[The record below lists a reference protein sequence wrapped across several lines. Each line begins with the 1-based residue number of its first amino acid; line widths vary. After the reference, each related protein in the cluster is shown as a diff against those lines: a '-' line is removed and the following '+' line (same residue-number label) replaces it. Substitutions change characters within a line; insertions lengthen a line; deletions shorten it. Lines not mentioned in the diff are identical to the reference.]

1 MNEYKSKYET
11 AVDITIE
18 YRWDTDKLF
27 MRAEEVSRVVHRL
40 TGLYFNKDIQLF
52 IRRTLWYR
60 NRVFDSLED
69 NKRMEDVLDRA
80 QKHGRTPVEYVAYLF
95 GIKPHYVS
103 AFFRQLGLDTPT
115 KFECNTDVRTQSD
128 IRKNDPKRSDRD
140 CVVRAIA
147 MALDMPYDNVLTEL
161 ETMQGTDPTKG
172 TFRLFW
178 APFLLKNGWKQI
190 KAKMW
195 KKQTLHTLVDNIPE
209 LSKIPMLVRVA
220 RHLFYFDAN
229 GTNIDSWDAAHS
241 NIEDITVR
249 AEDYS
254 YVTNAI
260 IGELSIEGLVHKL
273 LKCRREYP
281 QTTWNN
287 IYKKIGLKWYEGQ
300 NLRRSAFFHM
310 LVDCTEEFAWMLHG
324 DPKSG
329 DEVY

>member
-1 MNEYKSKYET
+1 MNEYESKYEM
-11 AVDITIE
+11 AVTTMIE
-18 YRWDTDKLF
+18 YRWKTDKLF
-27 MRAEEVSRVVHRL
+27 MRANEVADVVFDK
-40 TGLYFNKDIQLF
+40 TGLYFNKDTQLV
-52 IRRTLWYR
+52 IRGSIGYR
-60 NRVFDSLED
+60 EKVFGFLAGGE
-69 NKRMEDVLDRA
+69 RVLDIPWRA
-80 QKHGRTPVEYVAYLF
+80 EKHGRTHLEYIAYLF
-95 GIKPHYVS
+95 GIKPKKAVPGC
-103 AFFRQLGLDTPT
+103 QMLNLDMPT
-115 KFECNTDVRTQSD
+115 KFKHDESIRESSA
-128 IRKNDPKRSDRD
+128 IRKEDTSRGRGD

-161 ETMQGTDPTKG
+161 ETMQGEDPTKG

-178 APFLLKNGWKQI
+178 APFLFKNGWKQI
-190 KAKMW
+190 EAKMW
-195 KKQTLHTLVDNIPE
+195 KKQTLHTLVDAIPE

-229 GTNIDSWDAAHS
+229 GTNIDLWDAAHS
-241 NIEDITVR
+241 NIEGITVR

-273 LKCRREYP
+273 LECRREYP

-287 IYKKIGLKWYEGQ
+287 VYKKIGLKWYEGQ